1 MQLLIIGASGFIG
14 RHLYQYCKQEDIYVV
29 GTYYENKVDEEYI
42 FFDMYRQSF
51 LNLLERL
58 PKNICLKEMVVVLC
72 SANASIDSCK
82 MNEELSYKLNVQKTK
97 ELLMD
102 LKQLKIKT
110 VFLSSEAV
118 FDGKK
123 GLYTEKDIPN
133 PITVYGRQKYEIEN
147 YISNN
152 LENALIFRISRAVGS
167 RFGEKD
173 IFHEFFQKIYNNETI
188 ICLKNQ
194 SFCLTEVDDISRAII
209 LTISMDLQ
217 GIYHISSANYI
228 TRYELAKLFSN
239 EIFNGR
245 GVIEEKNFEEI
256 RFIDHR
262 HIKGGL
268 NGSML
273 KEDINLEYMDLN
285 SIIRKYKR
293 TIPTNLN
300 DESERNS

>member
-14 RHLYQYCKQEDIYVV
+14 RHVYRHCAQEGIYVV
-29 GTYYENKVDEEYI
+29 GTYYKNKIDNEYI

-51 LNLLERL
+51 FSLLERL
-58 PKNICLKEMVVVLC
+58 PKSICIKEMVVVLC

-97 ELLMD
+97 ELLLD
-102 LKQLKIKT
+102 LKRLKIKT

-123 GLYTEKDIPN
+123 GLYTEADIPN

-147 YISNN
+147 YILDN
-152 LENALIFRISRAVGS
+152 LENALVFRISRAVGS

-173 IFHEFFQKIYNNETI
+173 IFHEFFQKINNKEKI
-188 ICLKNQ
+188 ICLKDQ

-209 LTISMDLQ
+209 LAVGMDLH
-217 GIYHISSANYI
+217 GIYHISSANFI
-228 TRYELAKLFSN
+228 TRYELAVLFSKN
-239 EIFNGR
+239 VFDGTGI
-245 GVIEEKNFEEI
+245 IEERGYGEI
-256 RFIDHR
+256 GFADNR

-268 NGSML
+268 DGTKLSTIL
-273 KEDINLEYMDLN
+273 NL
-285 SIIRKYKR
+285 KYKDLDLILKNYIN
-293 TIPTNLN
+293 TIPKK
-300 DESERNS
+300 